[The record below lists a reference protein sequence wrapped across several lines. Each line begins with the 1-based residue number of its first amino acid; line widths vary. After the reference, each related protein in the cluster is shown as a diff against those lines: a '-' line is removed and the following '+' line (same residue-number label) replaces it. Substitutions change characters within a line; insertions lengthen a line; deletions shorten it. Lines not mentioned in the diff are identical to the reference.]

1 MYVCITYI
9 HTNTHTHKHTHTHTH
24 SLSLSLSHKHL
35 VLEPQHRCSP
45 RTRVAVPDNRVHD
58 VLVPPAEVVDA
69 VLPAVFAMLATGPH
83 VPVERLALSRLV
95 KVVTV
100 RVNSQKAHQ
109 RKEL

>member
-1 MYVCITYI
+1 M
-9 HTNTHTHKHTHTHTH
+9 
-24 SLSLSLSHKHL
+24 
-35 VLEPQHRCSP
+35 LEPQHRCSP